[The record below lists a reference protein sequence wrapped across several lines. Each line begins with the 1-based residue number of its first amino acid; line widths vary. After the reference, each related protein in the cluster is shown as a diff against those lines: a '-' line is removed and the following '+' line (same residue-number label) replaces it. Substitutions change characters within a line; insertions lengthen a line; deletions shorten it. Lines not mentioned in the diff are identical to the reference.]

1 LGRAWREPP
10 LVYFLG
16 ATSYMIETLNEL
28 ARQVREGT
36 LQLLHV
42 PESSWLT
49 WTPEGTSNHLLW
61 HAGHALWVEDVLCV
75 RPLVGES
82 ELPNGWAEIF
92 GQNSQP
98 NAAGRW
104 PDEPQVREALERQ
117 LARVLDLYLE
127 YAETIQIN
135 SDETLPGSGWP
146 LLAGLIH
153 AWHDEA
159 RHQGEMYLLHK
170 LRRAK

>member
-1 LGRAWREPP
+1 
-10 LVYFLG
+10 
-16 ATSYMIETLNEL
+16 MIETLNEL
-28 ARQVREGT
+28 ARQVRAGT
-36 LQLLHV
+36 LHLLHV

-49 WTPEGTSNHLLW
+49 WTPAGTSNHLLW
-61 HAGHALWVEDVLCV
+61 HAGHALWAQDVLCV
-75 RPLVGES
+75 EPLVGVS
-82 ELPNGWAEIF
+82 ELPRGWAEVF
-92 GQNSQP
+92 GQDSRPGENTGP
-98 NAAGRW
+98 F
-104 PDEPQVREALERQ
+104 PDETLVQSALERQ

-135 SDETLPGSGWP
+135 SDEILPGSGWP

-170 LRRAK
+170 LRRAE

>member
-1 LGRAWREPP
+1 
-10 LVYFLG
+10 
-16 ATSYMIETLNEL
+16 MIETLSEL
-28 ARQVREGT
+28 ARQVRETT

-49 WTPEGTSNHLLW
+49 WTTPGTSNHILW
-61 HAGHALWVEDVLCV
+61 HAGHALWAQDALCV
-75 RPLVGES
+75 EPLTGAS
-82 ELPNGWAEIF
+82 ELPRGWAELF

-98 NAAGRW
+98 ANAAIQW
-104 PDEPQVREALERQ
+104 PDESVVRSALEAQ
-117 LARVLDLYLE
+117 LQRVLDLYIE
-127 YAETIQIN
+127 FDETIEIN
-135 SDETLPGSGWP
+135 AAEALPGSGWP

-170 LRRAK
+170 LRRAL